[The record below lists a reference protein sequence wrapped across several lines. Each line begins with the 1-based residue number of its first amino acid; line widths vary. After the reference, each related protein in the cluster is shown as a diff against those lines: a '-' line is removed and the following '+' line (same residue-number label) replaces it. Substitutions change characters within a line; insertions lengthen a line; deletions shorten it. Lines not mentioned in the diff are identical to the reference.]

1 MNTVREA
8 LASIGFGN
16 AEVDQPLTTEPSEPF
31 VVDGFREQRRALA
44 GVSQWSVPGSNR

>member
-1 MNTVREA
+1 MNTVRKA

-16 AEVDQPLTTEPSEPF
+16 AQVDQPLTTEPFGAF
-31 VVDGFREQRRALA
+31 VVAGFREQRRALA